1 MAKLKKTPSTL
12 YRERRSFA
20 KSQDVMDLPNL
31 IGIQTDSFE
40 WFKDEGIRNA
50 FEDIGPIESNTKDMS
65 LSYKSHEFDE
75 PQYTVDECKEK
86 DVTYQA
92 PLTVTFDYVNRNTG
106 VQAEIPIF
114 LGDYP
119 LMTNRGTFIING
131 TERVVVSQLVR
142 SPGVYFGSERD
153 KTSDRII
160 YNAKVIPSRG
170 AWLEFE
176 TDKRDVLSVR
186 IDRKRKQPATLL
198 VRALGL
204 AETSEEILE
213 LLGDSDMVRRT
224 LERDP
229 ATTREESLIELYK
242 RFRPGE
248 PPTVDSARTLLD
260 GLFFNPQR
268 YDLAKVGRYK
278 MDKKLGEDPEE
289 NASSTLTKED
299 IVLTMR
305 YIINLHDGVE
315 GYATD
320 DIDHFGNRRI
330 RTVGELIQNQ
340 FRIGISRME
349 RVVRERMSMQD
360 TDEVNPNSL
369 VNIRPIVAA
378 VKEFFGSSQLSQF
391 MDQTNPASGI
401 THKRRLSAL
410 GPGGLSRERAGFE
423 VRDVHTSH
431 YGRMC
436 PIETPEGPNIGLIGS
451 LAAYAR
457 VNPFGFIESPY
468 RRVVDGKVTDEVDYL
483 TADEEENYI
492 IAQANDEFDPKTRQ
506 FGTFDKEGT
515 FVPSKRVLCR
525 MKNAAGEF
533 GEPGEVPPEQV
544 DYMDVSPRQMTSVAT
559 SLIPFLE
566 HDDANRALMG
576 SNMQRQAVP
585 LLRTEAPYVGTGIEH
600 RIAVDSGEI
609 LVAQNPG
616 VVDYVDGQTIIVETK
631 DGDYDEYLIPK
642 FQRSNQSGSIN
653 HKPIVRKGD
662 AVEAGD
668 VLADGPSCDQGELA
682 LGANLMV
689 AYMPWEG
696 YNYEDAIIVSERV
709 VAEDLLTSIHIA
721 EYEVDARS
729 IKLGDEEITREIPN
743 ISDDMITDL
752 DADGIIRIGA
762 EVFPGDI
769 LVGKVTPKG
778 ETEPSS
784 EERLLRA
791 IFGAKAHEVRDTS
804 LRVPH
809 GAGGRVIGVLRFNRK
824 DDDLPPQVNELV
836 RVYVAQKRK
845 VQQGDKLS
853 GRHGNKGVISRVLP
867 VEDMPYLADGT
878 PIDVILNPLGVPS
891 RMNVGQLLENHL
903 GWAAKWGWS
912 DDDKTD
918 EVVEGPIF
926 VSTPVF
932 DGATEEEISDA
943 IMKANRNLINI
954 NHDKYGDKARD
965 EFVPQL
971 TPTGKTWLYDGRTG
985 EKFREPITVGATY
998 ILKLGHMVDD
1008 KIHARSTGPYSLITQ
1023 QPLGG
1028 KAQFGGQRFGEME
1041 VWALYAYGA
1050 SNVLQEILTVKSD
1063 DTAGRV
1069 KSYESIVKGENIPA
1083 PEVPE
1088 SFKVLVKEMKSLCLN
1103 VELEGHGGT
1112 VDANMDTDEGDED
1125 RAVFE
1130 KFGLGAADDED
1141 SGATLLDDL
1150 GADISELI
1158 QDVNRTTGDDLLGN
1172 DADLGSAE
1180 ILRAKAPI
1188 GNSADEV
1195 AEELADLLGQ
1205 GEEE

>member
-1 MAKLKKTPSTL
+1 MAQGKTADHSAL
-12 YRERRSFA
+12 YRNRRSFA
-20 KSQDVMDLPNL
+20 KIPDVMDMPNL
-31 IGIQTDSFE
+31 ISVQTDSFAWFTNE
-40 WFKDEGIRNA
+40 GLAQAFKDIS
-50 FEDIGPIESNTKDMS
+50 PIENSTKDMCVEFG
-65 LSYKSHEFDE
+65 KHEFGE
-75 PQYTVDECKEK
+75 PKYTVDECKEK
-86 DVTYQA
+86 DVSYQA
-92 PLTVTFDYVNRNTG
+92 PLFVEIRFINRETG
-106 VQAEIPIF
+106 EIKEQDVF
-114 LGDYP
+114 MGDFP
-119 LMTNRGTFIING
+119 LMTPRGTFIING

-142 SPGVYFGSERD
+142 SPGVYFASERD
-153 KTSDRII
+153 KTSDKTV

-176 TDKRDVLSVR
+176 TDKRDILSVR

-204 AETSEEILE
+204 AETREDIVE
-213 LLGDSDMVRRT
+213 LLGSDEMVLRT
-224 LERDP
+224 LDRDP
-229 ATTREESLIELYK
+229 ATTKEESLIELYK

-248 PPTVDSARTLLD
+248 PPTIDSARTLLE

-278 MDKKLGEDPEE
+278 INKKLGFDEE
-289 NASSTLTKED
+289 HDSSTLTEDD
-299 IVLTMR
+299 IVRTMR
-305 YIINLHDGVE
+305 YIIGLHDGQE
-315 GYATD
+315 GFVTD

-340 FRIGISRME
+340 FRIGLSRME
-349 RVVRERMSMQD
+349 RVVRERMSMQEP
-360 TDEVNPNSL
+360 DEITPQSL

-378 VKEFFGSSQLSQF
+378 IREFFGSSQLSQF
-391 MDQTNPASGI
+391 MDQANPAAGI

-451 LAAYAR
+451 LATYAR
-457 VNPFGFIESPY
+457 VNPYGFIETPY
-468 RRVVDGKVTDEVDYL
+468 RRVVDGKVTDDVDYL
-483 TADEEENYI
+483 TADEEENYV
-492 IAQANDEFDPKTRQ
+492 IAQANALFDPETRE
-506 FGTFDKEGT
+506 FGHRDADGN
-515 FVPSKRVLCR
+515 FVKSTRILCR
-525 MKNAAGEF
+525 MKNSAGEF
-533 GEPGEVPPEQV
+533 GDPDEVAPELV
-544 DYMDVSPRQMTSVAT
+544 NYMDVSPRQMTSVAT

-585 LLRTEAPYVGTGIEH
+585 LLKPHAPLVGTGIEH

-616 VVDYVDGQTIIVETK
+616 VVDYVDGQTIIVLNN
-631 DGDYDEYLIPK
+631 DGEYDEYLVPK
-642 FQRSNQSGSIN
+642 FQRSNQSGCIN
-653 HKPIVRKGD
+653 HRPIVRKGD
-662 AVEAGD
+662 EVQAGD
-668 VLADGPSCDQGELA
+668 VLADGPSCDGGELA
-682 LGANLMV
+682 LGQNLMV

-709 VAEDLLTSIHIA
+709 VAEDLLTSIHIS
-721 EYEVDARS
+721 EYEVDARDT
-729 IKLGDEEITREIPN
+729 KLGPEEITREVPN
-743 ISDDMITDL
+743 ISEDMLSDL
-752 DADGIIRIGA
+752 DADGIIRVGA
-762 EVFPGDI
+762 EVFPGDV

-778 ETEPSS
+778 ETELTA

-791 IFGAKAHEVRDTS
+791 IFGEKAREVRDTS
-804 LRVPH
+804 LKVPH
-809 GAGGRVIGVLRFNRK
+809 GAGGRVIGINRFSRAAG
-824 DDDLPPQVNELV
+824 DELAPGVNELV
-836 RVYVAQKRK
+836 RIYVAQKRK

-878 PIDVILNPLGVPS
+878 PIDVMLNPLGVPS

-912 DDDKTD
+912 DDPDST
-918 EVVEGPIF
+918 EVVEGPQY
-926 VSTPVF
+926 VATPVF

-943 IMKANRNLINI
+943 IEAANRNLINI
-954 NHDKYGDKARD
+954 NHAKYGDKARD

-971 TPTGKTWLYDGRTG
+971 SRTGKTTLYDGRTG
-985 EKFREPITVGATY
+985 EPFREPITVGQTY

-1063 DTAGRV
+1063 DTSGRV
-1069 KSYESIVKGENIPA
+1069 KSYEAIVKGENIPPA
-1083 PEVPE
+1083 EVPE

-1103 VELEGHGGT
+1103 VELEGHGT
-1112 VDANMDTDEGDED
+1112 KAVDIETETEP
-1125 RAVFE
+1125 E
-1130 KFGLGAADDED
+1130 DDED
-1141 SGATLLDDL
+1141 SGLYQAIADDARKTEDDDASALDDIAAGL
-1150 GADISELI
+1150 EELI
-1158 QDVNRTTGDDLLGN
+1158 GGATDDEQINTL
-1172 DADLGSAE
+1172 
-1180 ILRAKAPI
+1180 I
-1188 GNSADEV
+1188 
-1195 AEELADLLGQ
+1195 
-1205 GEEE
+1205 GEEGDR